1 MKLMECTRGISPV
14 IRHRMVACGC
24 PNNWRLHSSMLS
36 KSEHRSQFSAE
47 RHERTNTTH
56 TVCRRIEECS
66 RGSADQWIRDFNRNT
81 IRAILIPGGI
91 DFDSAGRPH
100 STFEGSVESKQHR
113 TADHLASF
121 GCSAFQ
127 TGPQIGGARGKE
139 NRLEGGCEFCLRTQ
153 PFENA
158 GRASVIAVL
167 ELRHPAAVKRR
178 QVRFG
183 RSAWLLREEI
193 AIRKKPPRRREQEA
207 AVGRVPEHE
216 REFTNR
222 HAA

>member
-1 MKLMECTRGISPV
+1 MALISTQPEDL
-14 IRHRMVACGC
+14 ILPLKGA
-24 PNNWRLHSSMLS
+24 S
-36 KSEHRSQFSAE
+36 
-47 RHERTNTTH
+47 
-56 TVCRRIEECS
+56 
-66 RGSADQWIRDFNRNT
+66 NRN
-81 IRAILIPGGI
+81 
-91 DFDSAGRPH
+91 
-100 STFEGSVESKQHR
+100 STG

-127 TGPQIGGARGKE
+127 TGPQIGGAKGKE

-153 PFENA
+153 PFEIA

-178 QVRFG
+178 QVRYG

-193 AIRKKPPRRREQEA
+193 AIRKKPPQQREQEA

>member
-1 MKLMECTRGISPV
+1 MALISTQPEDL
-14 IRHRMVACGC
+14 ILPLKGA
-24 PNNWRLHSSMLS
+24 S
-36 KSEHRSQFSAE
+36 
-47 RHERTNTTH
+47 
-56 TVCRRIEECS
+56 
-66 RGSADQWIRDFNRNT
+66 NRN
-81 IRAILIPGGI
+81 
-91 DFDSAGRPH
+91 
-100 STFEGSVESKQHR
+100 STG

-127 TGPQIGGARGKE
+127 TGPQIGGAKGKE

-153 PFENA
+153 PFEIA

-193 AIRKKPPRRREQEA
+193 ATRKKPPSNANRKPRLEECQNMSLPIATPLEKRR
-207 AVGRVPEHE
+207 VHYPLL
-216 REFTNR
+216 ND
-222 HAA
+222 